1 MGRYRRGSSTT
12 WAVVGVANPPRLGR
26 TRGQHVCNASEG
38 IDNESRGSELSPRHR
53 VTHKSHRIS
62 TGSKV
67 LPGILQRLQWLHLIT
82 WYRYIFR
89 TFVGIRGA
97 AVGISLPR
105 RNPPCIIP
113 AIYYV
118 YVSWYVAYIALNPL
132 LMAH

>member
-1 MGRYRRGSSTT
+1 MTVLYQQLPRVHPL
-12 WAVVGVANPPRLGR
+12 AVVYFCPFYVL
-26 TRGQHVCNASEG
+26 VC
-38 IDNESRGSELSPRHR
+38 D
-53 VTHKSHRIS
+53 
-62 TGSKV
+62 